1 MAPLP
6 TGLALKAEAQAAAP
20 SGVEIHFAHSCACST
35 FFAFFNRKKP
45 WFQAKA
51 PSFGAIKPKPSAA
64 RLEPVESQVRP
75 STQPLVRNAAWAS
88 FSPDQNCAMFFLGAM
103 ASLSAMSQSSFI
115 VSGFL

>member
-6 TGLALKAEAQAAAP
+6 TGLALKADAQAAAP
-20 SGVEIHFAHSCACST
+20 SGVEIHFAQAWACSS
-35 FFAFFNRKKP
+35 FLAFFILKKP

-51 PSFGAIKPKPSAA
+51 PSFGARKPKPSVA

-75 STQPLVRNAAWAS
+75 RTQPLVRNAAWAS
-88 FSPDQNCAMFFLGAM
+88 FSPAQNWAMFFLGAM